1 MKDVMVRKIEEAL
14 LKIGV
19 KDIEIY
25 EEIIFVNEFLI
36 PENMDLISLVE
47 KLSSLGVNL
56 DELNYGEYSH
66 PINKDDSGL
75 YIIL

>member
-1 MKDVMVRKIEEAL
+1 MKDVIVRKIEEAL

>member
-66 PINKDDSGL
+66 PINKDESGL